1 MGIRKIKD
9 DIDFKEAMKK
19 KGAELELKEIKAKAS
34 VKNFTKEKLREIAKE
49 HGVILALS
57 DEAKAQVK
65 DIQEEFDIPSS
76 KIITEQIEEED
87 ILKTFNR
94 ADHEKLGMLAY
105 QRVLMQ
111 KEETGGFFPLSEVF
125 ELVNTGE
132 LKGNIDLK
140 DVAKAMGKLKKQNV
154 IEDIR
159 KLESGTVMILFF
171 PIQYTKDQ
179 QKVLDLAKEKGYVTL
194 EEVSLKLDWTQDRS
208 LRALE
213 SLEKSGTAKRTE
225 SLLKGK
231 EWYFPGL

>member
-1 MGIRKIKD
+1 
-9 DIDFKEAMKK
+9 MKK
-19 KGAELELKEIKAKAS
+19 KGAELELKEVKAKAS

-49 HGVILALS
+49 HGVILALT

-65 DIQEEFDIPSS
+65 KIQEDFGIPSS

-94 ADHEKLGMLAY
+94 VDHEKLGMLAY
-105 QRVLMQ
+105 QRVLIQ
-111 KEETGGFFPLSEVF
+111 KEETGGFIPLSEVF
-125 ELVNTGE
+125 ELLNTGE

-140 DVAKAMGKLKKQNV
+140 DAAKAMGKLKKQNV

-159 KLESGTVMILFF
+159 KLDSGAVMVLFF

-179 QKVLDLAKEKGYVTL
+179 QKVLDLAKEKGYLTL
-194 EEVSLKLDWTQDRS
+194 EQVSLQLDWTQDRA

-213 SLEKSGTAKRTE
+213 SLEKSGTAKKTE

-231 EWYFPGL
+231 EWYFPAL